1 MSAEIAEKIIDV
13 LKEQVSLQE
22 ETNRS
27 LTLLN
32 CAIKDRQTG
41 IIMDTIQNQDVLTE
55 KMAVLEK
62 QRLQLVASLE
72 GIENPQIPLTSI
84 LSCVPK
90 KYHKALLQ
98 LREMLKDLLKKNTTI
113 NVSNEVLLKEGLVD
127 FKKGVEIIAGTQKKP
142 AGYGYQGK
150 NTDFQK
156 NIINKKV

>member
-1 MSAEIAEKIIDV
+1 MSAEIAEKMVEI
-13 LKEQVSLQE
+13 LKGQVALQD
-22 ETNRS
+22 ETKRS

-41 IIMDTIQNQDVLTE
+41 IITDTIQNQDILTE

-62 QRLQLVASLE
+62 ERLQLLSSIE
-72 GIENPQIPLTSI
+72 GVDNPQVPLTS
-84 LSCVPK
+84 LLPHFPK
-90 KYHKALLQ
+90 KYHKALLTLRDQ
-98 LREMLKDLLKKNTTI
+98 LKERLKENTAI

-156 NIINKKV
+156 NLINKKG

>member
-1 MSAEIAEKIIDV
+1 MSAEIAEKIIDI
-13 LKEQVSLQE
+13 LKDQVALQE
-22 ETNRS
+22 ETNKS

-41 IIMDTIQNQDVLTE
+41 IIMDTIHTQDILTE

-62 QRLQLVASLE
+62 ERLRLVASLD
-72 GIENPQIPLTSI
+72 GIENPQVPLTSI
-84 LSCVPK
+84 LPSIPK

-98 LREMLKDLLKKNTTI
+98 LREMLKDILKKNTSI

-150 NTDFQK
+150 NTDFQQ
-156 NIINKKV
+156 NIINRKV